1 MNFAPLLRD
10 STTVVGTG
18 NVTTT
23 GAAVGFQS
31 LTAIGAVGSTFG
43 YTIRKDGSVEWEE
56 GVGTLLTATTF
67 SRAPSASSNAGALVA
82 FSAGTKD
89 VILGPTA
96 SRARKMDSGTSANV
110 VYLSSMGILSDADV
124 SLGSTMLGTDQG
136 AKIQAVLDMAVGRKT
151 FGIVVDVAA
160 GVLPQ
165 FSDVCL
171 KVHDNTVL
179 MLMPGCWLIKQG
191 TGNESLLSNY
201 DRTDGRAGIST
212 NGVGN
217 KNIAII
223 GDGSLNGA
231 GTAFRDFQMF
241 GVDGFVYDGPNLY
254 NSAHFHAHLGNI
266 TNFSIKN
273 IYIDKGTGGGIFG
286 DGLHICGPAAD
297 GIVDNLIT
305 RNCGDDNFALNADD
319 AWVGN
324 TETYQP
330 RGAIRR
336 IRATNINMKSN
347 LYGVRVLSGGSPV
360 DDIYIGNVTGTT
372 NGYAVVIDCFDPAQT
387 LVSGPGAVGTITL
400 ADIDVDVSAG
410 GDPNLK
416 GCMSINLKIDQLN
429 IIRYKRKFFLNT
441 AYASMAFGARANI
454 ANLYVEAYSSSPLN
468 GGTSLTNQFDFRS
481 GSNIDTAIF
490 ASCNF
495 KAPSAVTGSPI
506 IVQSG
511 ATIGQLVGNGNG
523 GINFT
528 SFVQNNGTITYNHFT
543 SANNYM
549 DLAGADTTAPTINS
563 ASVEDAAPTVVVLY
577 ASEALDTAYVPA
589 ASAFTVSGHTVSSVA
604 VSGSSIKLTVSAA
617 FTNGEAARTVAYT
630 QPGTNNARDLAG
642 NLLANFS
649 ALPITNNVGAVNAWV
664 LDAGYAEVSSSAVTF
679 TGSRPAVSV
688 ARKSAP
694 DTYSGNVQLTET
706 FSVCGANDA
715 FNVALL
721 IRGSNLQPYSGS
733 TKSAYVLDFN
743 INAAKVTLQ
752 RSVGGTDTVI
762 SSPVTIAGGFAGGSY
777 RLWATAKG
785 TAISARVQRLSD
797 NFYLQTNG
805 TWAATAVDCVSGT
818 DSGIASGTGLLYGV
832 YTYAYSA
839 AGNASTMQCTNFGI
853 IAAP

>member
-1 MNFAPLLRD
+1 MNFAPLLQD
-10 STTVVGTG
+10 STTTTGTG
-18 NVTTT
+18 NITTI
-23 GAAVGFQS
+23 GAAIGFQS
-31 LTAIGAVGSTFG
+31 LAAIGAVGSTFD
-43 YTIRKDGSVEWEE
+43 YTIRMDGSAIFEE
-56 GVGTLLTATTF
+56 GVGTLLSATTF
-67 SRAPSASSNAGALVA
+67 SRAPSGGASPVSLP
-82 FSAGTKD
+82 AGTKT
-89 VILGPTA
+89 VTLGPTA
-96 SRARKMDSGTSANV
+96 ARARKMDAGTSANV

-124 SLGSTMLGTDQG
+124 SLGSTTLGTDQG
-136 AKIQAVLDMAVGRKT
+136 AKIQAVFDMAVGRKT

-165 FSDVCL
+165 FPDVCL
-171 KVHDNTVL
+171 KQHDNTVL
-179 MLMPGCWLIKQG
+179 MLMPGCGFIKQG
-191 TGNESLLSNY
+191 TGGESLLSNY
-201 DRTDGRAGIST
+201 DRTDGRAGITT
-212 NGVGN
+212 NGSGN
-217 KNIAII
+217 KNISII
-223 GDGSLNGA
+223 GDGSLNGN
-231 GTAFRDFQMF
+231 GTSFRVLQLF

-254 NSAHFHAHLGNI
+254 NSAHFHAHMGNI

-273 IYIDKGTGGGIFG
+273 IYVDKGTGGGIFG
-286 DGLHICGPAAD
+286 DGLHICGPASD

-336 IRATNINMKSN
+336 IRAININMKSS

-372 NGYAVVIDCFDPAQT
+372 SGYSVVIDCFDPAQT
-387 LVSGPGAVGTITL
+387 LVSGPGAIGTITL

-416 GCMSINLKIDQLN
+416 GCMSINCKIDQLN

-441 AYASMAFGARANI
+441 AYASMVFGARANI
-454 ANLYVEAYSSSPLN
+454 ANLYVEAYSASPLN

-481 GSNIDTAIF
+481 GSNVDTAIF
-490 ASCNF
+490 ANGNF

-511 ATIGQLVGNGNG
+511 ATIGQLVGSGNV

-528 SFVQNNGTITYNHFT
+528 SFVQNNGTITYNHFGNT
-543 SANNYM
+543 TNYM

-577 ASEALDTAYVPA
+577 ASESLDTTYVPA
-589 ASAFTVSGHTVSSVA
+589 ASAFTVSGHAVTSVA
-604 VSGSSIKLTVSAA
+604 ISGSSIRLTVSAA
-617 FTNGEAARTVAYT
+617 FTNGEAARTVAYA

-649 ALPITNNVGAVNAWV
+649 GLSITNNVGAVNAWV
-664 LDAGYAEVSSSAVTF
+664 LDTGYAEVSSSAVTF
-679 TGSRPAVSV
+679 TGSRAAVSV

-694 DTYSGNVQLTET
+694 DAFSGNVQLTDT
-706 FSVCGANDA
+706 FTVSGANDA
-715 FNVALL
+715 FNIGLL

-733 TKSAYVLDFN
+733 TRSAYVLDFN
-743 INAAKVTLQ
+743 INGGSVRLQ
-752 RSVGGTDTVI
+752 RSVGATDTVI
-762 SSPVTIAGGFAGGSY
+762 GSPVTIAGGFAGGAY
-777 RLWATAKG
+777 KLWATAKN

-797 NFYLQTNG
+797 NLYLQTNG

-832 YTYAYSA
+832 YTYAFNA
-839 AGNASTMQCTNFGI
+839 AGNASTTQHTNFGI